1 MNEEQYD
8 DKCPCC
14 GRLYDEE
21 PPKKR
26 RKAPVTDFDAFWSA
40 YPKKIAKPYCK
51 AIWDRKGLTLD
62 MVIPAL
68 TKAIAS
74 RDWQKDGGQFIP
86 NPSTWLNQGRWED
99 EGLDYTAL
107 KVEKP
112 TITSRLGVNE
122 EEAFAW
128 RVEIYPESMLVH
140 PTPDTFPFK
149 AWPKSTQQEYLNS
162 ITNHKSE

>member
-1 MNEEQYD
+1 MSEEQYD

-14 GRLYDEE
+14 GRPYDQKPE
-21 PPKKR
+21 PKPKK
-26 RKAPVTDFDAFWSA
+26 ASTDDFEQFWKT
-40 YPKKIAKPYCK
+40 YPKKVAKGYCK
-51 AIWDRKGLTLD
+51 DIWKRKGLTLD

-74 RDWQKDGGQFIP
+74 RDWQKDAGQFIP

-99 EGLDYTAL
+99 EGIDYSAL

-122 EEAFAW
+122 MEAFEW
-128 RVEIYPESMLVH
+128 RCWVYPDSMLVH

-149 AWPKSTQQEYLNS
+149 AWPKSTQEEYLNS
-162 ITNHKSE
+162 ITK